1 MQELADGWRGLF
13 SDRQLEQ
20 GRGYMKGGRVKG
32 LIASADSCMARVLGT
47 KVYLVQISGL
57 TGRSP
62 VMSCSCS
69 ASGGTGS
76 CRHMAAVL
84 YAWEEERGIQQEES
98 EQEVF
103 HPFYEEEEGRDQ
115 YYRLSRITSDLILYR
130 DVWSQGRDLLS
141 DQRITV
147 EQPKFFYRDF
157 GKKDVQIGRI
167 RGSVS
172 NGYFRENVS
181 IVFDRRHVLSMECAC
196 CQSYYFAP
204 DADDVR
210 SYIRGTDASVCPHEA
225 MLLQVLDRYLKKYN
239 PGDATDRTASRL
251 LDAFGSRNYAKRVDE
266 QMQCREDI
274 LLEPRILKAGENYQ
288 LNFRIGSDHMYVVK
302 NLTDLTEACG
312 SRSVMKLGKTRTI
325 DFARESFRR
334 QSRKFYDLIEGQVRS
349 TQLLNQSLQEDR
361 RYYGEELRLGKSLQL
376 RGEVLDEFYEQ
387 ALGMRIPYQEKDSAK
402 KGLTLRLEAK
412 KPEITLRVQPLEDE
426 NGEFV
431 GVTVRGQVPLLL
443 EGRRHRYFVTEGVLS
458 RLEDPVY
465 QSLKPLLEAG
475 SEGSVQFHVGK
486 KALAEFYYRIL
497 PELEANPCVTVAE
510 DSEAI
515 EPYLPPEAEFSF
527 YLDAEEEKVLCRCQV
542 SYAGEVF
549 AVRPEQGRRQNQYR
563 DQEQEQRVL
572 ETVRQYFPE
581 YSEEKGQYEAERED
595 DSVYR
600 ILDIGVRDLS
610 RYGEVSGTDAFRRMR
625 IRRIPQ
631 IRVGVSVESDLMHLE
646 ISSED
651 MSREELL
658 RLLDS
663 YRKKKKYHR
672 LQNGDFIEL
681 EQSDSLEALAAM
693 LDRMNISVQEFVKG
707 KMHLPLYRALYLDK
721 MLESHEEIAADR
733 DRRFRRLVKNFKTVK
748 ESDFEVP
755 ASLKAVMRDYQVTGY
770 QWMRTL
776 LQAGFGGI
784 LADDMGLGKTLQMI
798 AVLQA
803 LREEQA
809 SVPPADDEAAKA
821 MGTEDLS
828 AGSAPDRTGGQSAP
842 AGPALVVCPSSLV
855 YNWEEEIRRFAPA
868 LSVET
873 VSGPK
878 EERHRQIRAIRA
890 PGHADVYVTSYELL
904 RRDIERYEDCRF
916 AIQVLD
922 EAQYIK
928 NPQAAVSKAVKII
941 RSGHR
946 FALTGTPIE
955 NRLSELWS
963 IFDYLMPGFLYS
975 YDVFR
980 REFELPVAK
989 YKDEG
994 VTQQLKQM
1002 VAPFVLRRLKTDVL
1016 KELPDKLEEVRFAR
1030 MGEKQRRLY
1039 DAQVTHMQQ
1048 LLEEP
1053 SDTPGRDRIL
1063 ILAELTKIRQICCD
1077 PSLLV
1082 EDYRGDSAKREAC
1095 MDLVQSAVDGGHRIL
1110 LFSQFTSMLSL
1121 LEEDLKKAGIACF
1134 KIVGS
1139 TPKKER
1145 IRLVHAFNETAEVPV
1160 FLISLK
1166 AGGTGL
1172 NLTGADLVIHYDP
1185 WWNLAAQNQATDR
1198 AHRIGQT
1205 HRVTVYRLIAQDT
1218 IEEKIVKLQESK
1230 KDLADAVLSGQSEGI
1245 GSLTRE
1251 ELLDLLR

>member
-1 MQELADGWRGLF
+1 MQTLAGGWRALF

-20 GRGYMKGGRVKG
+20 GKGYMRSGRVKG
-32 LIASADSCMARVLGT
+32 LIASEDSCMARVLGT

-57 TGRSP
+57 AGGRP
-62 VMSCSCS
+62 VMSCVCS
-69 ASGGTGS
+69 EAWETGT

-84 YAWEEERGIQQEES
+84 YAWEVERGIPQEEL
-98 EQEVF
+98 ERERF
-103 HPFYEEEEGRDQ
+103 HPFSGEGREQ
-115 YYRLSRITSDLILYR
+115 YYRLSRITSDLLLYP
-130 DVWSQGRDLLS
+130 DVWRRGSDLMRS
-141 DQRITV
+141 GSITV
-147 EQPKFFYRDF
+147 EQPRFFYRSF
-157 GKKDVQIGRI
+157 QGKEVQTGRI
-167 RGSVS
+167 RGYVR
-172 NGYFRENVS
+172 NGYFRENAS
-181 IVFDRRHVLSMECAC
+181 ILFDRRHVLSMECGC
-196 CQSYYFAP
+196 CGSVYFAP
-204 DADDVR
+204 DADDAR
-210 SYIRGTDASVCPHEA
+210 RYLMETDTSVCPHEA
-225 MLLQVLDRYLKKYN
+225 ALLQVLDRYLKEHN

-251 LDAFGSRNYAKRVDE
+251 LSAFGSRNYAQYAEE
-266 QMQCREDI
+266 QAQRRADI
-274 LLEPRILKAGENYQ
+274 LLEPRILQEGENWQ
-288 LNFRIGSDHMYVVK
+288 LTFRIGSDRMYVVK
-302 NLTDLTEACG
+302 NLTELTEACRG
-312 SRSVMKLGKTRTI
+312 RSVMKLGKTRSI
-325 DFARESFRR
+325 DFALESFDHR
-334 QSRKFYDLIEGQVRS
+334 SRKFYDLIEGQVRS
-349 TQLLNQSLQEDR
+349 MELLNQSLQGD
-361 RYYGEELRLGKSLQL
+361 RYYYGGELRLGKSLQL
-376 RGEVLDEFYEQ
+376 QGETLDEFYDQ
-387 ALGMRIPYQEKDSAK
+387 ALGMRIPWQDKNSAK
-402 KGLTLRLEAK
+402 KEKALRLEAE

-426 NGEFV
+426 YGEFA
-431 GVTVRGQVPLLL
+431 GLTVSGQVPTLL
-443 EGRRHRYFVTEGVLS
+443 EGRKYRYFVAGDVLS
-458 RLEDPVY
+458 RMEDTVY
-465 QSLKPLLEAG
+465 QSLQPLLEAG
-475 SEGSVQFHVGK
+475 SEGRIQFHVGK

-497 PELEANPCVTVAE
+497 PELEENPCVTVTE

-527 YLDAEEEKVLCRCQV
+527 YLDAEEKTVACRCRV
-542 SYAGEVF
+542 SYAGETF
-549 AVRPEQGRRQNQYR
+549 DIGPEQEEQRNSGR

-572 ETVRQYFPE
+572 ETVRQYFPA
-581 YSEEKGQYEAERED
+581 YSKEKGQYEAERED
-595 DSVYR
+595 DSIYR
-600 ILDIGVRDLS
+600 ILDTGIRDLS
-610 RYGEVSGTDAFRRMR
+610 RYGEVSGTDAFQRMR

-646 ISSED
+646 ISTED
-651 MSREELL
+651 LSREELL
-658 RLLDS
+658 SLLDS

-681 EQSDSLEALAAM
+681 EQSESLEGLAAM
-693 LDRMNISVQEFVKG
+693 LDRMNISVGEFVKG
-707 KMHLPLYRALYLDK
+707 KMYLPLYRALYLDK

-733 DRRFRRLVKNFKTVK
+733 DRGFRRLVKNFKTVK

-755 ASLKAVMRDYQVTGY
+755 ATLKAVMRDYQVTGY

-803 LREEQA
+803 LREEQTSGTPGA
-809 SVPPADDEAAKA
+809 LEAEENRGTGDPAAAGGPEEAA
-821 MGTEDLS
+821 EHRL
-828 AGSAPDRTGGQSAP
+828 PD
-842 AGPALVVCPSSLV
+842 GPALVICPASLV
-855 YNWEEEIRRFAPA
+855 YNWEEELRKFAPS
-868 LSVET
+868 LSVVT
-873 VSGPK
+873 VSGLK
-878 EERHRQIRAIRA
+878 KERHRQIHAMNA

-904 RRDIERYEDCRF
+904 RRDIERYENCRF
-916 AIQVLD
+916 GIQVLD

-975 YDVFR
+975 YEVFR
-980 REFELPVAK
+980 REFELPAAK
-989 YKDEG
+989 YKDAEAL
-994 VTQQLKQM
+994 QQLKQM

-1016 KELPDKLEEVRFAR
+1016 KELPEKLEEVRFAR

-1039 DAQVTHMQQ
+1039 DAQVAHMQQ

-1053 SDTPGRDRIL
+1053 SDTPGKDRIR

-1077 PSLLV
+1077 PALLV

-1095 MDLVQSAVDGGHRIL
+1095 RDLVQSAVDAGHRIL
-1110 LFSQFTSMLSL
+1110 LFSQFTSMLAL

-1134 KIVGS
+1134 KIIGS

-1145 IRLVHAFNETAEVPV
+1145 IRLVHAFNESAEVPV

-1230 KDLADAVLSGQSEGI
+1230 KDLADAILSGQSEGI